1 MPAKPGDRMSGHQ
14 SASTQFDGPTTP
26 EAYLADRQQM
36 WSTFTSAAIVGAIFV
51 AVLLIGMA
59 VFLL

>member
-1 MPAKPGDRMSGHQ
+1 MSGHQ